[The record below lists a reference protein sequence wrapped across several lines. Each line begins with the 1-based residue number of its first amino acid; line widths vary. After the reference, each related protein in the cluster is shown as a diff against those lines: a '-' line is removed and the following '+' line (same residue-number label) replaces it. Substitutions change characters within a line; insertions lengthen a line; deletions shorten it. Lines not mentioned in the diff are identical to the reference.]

1 MNVASTCQEEPLSY
15 VLARPNVLPA
25 PQAADHLGCSGCGCG
40 NSATSVKVRA
50 RPSHPVSA

>member
-1 MNVASTCQEEPLSY
+1 LSY